1 MYYHM
6 NKEDINENKEEDELE
21 EEIKQ
26 IFKKSRNNYGSRKIK
41 KELEKR
47 DKLVSR
53 RRIAR
58 IMKSNALVSN
68 YTVAQYKVMK
78 SKCNEEKVENIL
90 DRQFNGRKILEVCV
104 SDLTYERVGN
114 KWCYVCLIIDL
125 NNREIIG
132 YSVGDKKD
140 SKLVEEALYS
150 IKYPLNQIELFHTD
164 RGLEFCNKRIKEIL
178 SVFGIRRS
186 LSNKAT
192 TYDNAVIEATNKII
206 KKEFIYQKK
215 FKNIKQ
221 LKLEMSEYVYWYNNI
236 RIHGSLGYQ
245 SPIKYKSNN

>member
-192 TYDNAVIEATNKII
+192 PYDNAVIEATNKII

-215 FKNIKQ
+215 FKNWI
-221 LKLEMSEYVYWYNNI
+221 
-236 RIHGSLGYQ
+236 GYT
-245 SPIKYKSNN
+245 K

>member
-6 NKEDINENKEEDELE
+6 NKEDMNENKEEDELE

-26 IFKKSRNNYGSRKIK
+26 IFKKTRNNYGSRKIK

-192 TYDNAVIEATNKII
+192 PYDNAVIEATNKII

-215 FKNIKQ
+215 FKNWI
-221 LKLEMSEYVYWYNNI
+221 
-236 RIHGSLGYQ
+236 GYT
-245 SPIKYKSNN
+245 K

>member
-1 MYYHM
+1 M

-41 KELEKR
+41 KELEKK
-47 DKLVSR
+47 DKIVSR

-104 SDLTYERVGN
+104 SDLTYVRVGN

-132 YSVGDKKD
+132 YWLGDKKD

-192 TYDNAVIEATNKII
+192 PYDNAVIEATNKII

-215 FKNIKQ
+215 FKNWI
-221 LKLEMSEYVYWYNNI
+221 
-236 RIHGSLGYQ
+236 GYT
-245 SPIKYKSNN
+245 K

>member
-1 MYYHM
+1 MCILLEVARSLVYYHM

-41 KELEKR
+41 KELEKK
-47 DKLVSR
+47 DKIVSR

-104 SDLTYERVGN
+104 SDLTYVRVGN

-132 YSVGDKKD
+132 Y
-140 SKLVEEALYS
+140 
-150 IKYPLNQIELFHTD
+150 
-164 RGLEFCNKRIKEIL
+164 
-178 SVFGIRRS
+178 
-186 LSNKAT
+186 
-192 TYDNAVIEATNKII
+192 
-206 KKEFIYQKK
+206 
-215 FKNIKQ
+215 
-221 LKLEMSEYVYWYNNI
+221 
-236 RIHGSLGYQ
+236 
-245 SPIKYKSNN
+245 

>member
-1 MYYHM
+1 M

-41 KELEKR
+41 KELEKK
-47 DKLVSR
+47 DKIVSR

-104 SDLTYERVGN
+104 SDLTYVRVGN

-132 YSVGDKKD
+132 YWLGDKKD

-164 RGLEFCNKRIKEIL
+164 RGLEFCNKRIKEVL
-178 SVFGIRRS
+178 SVSGIRRS
-186 LSNKAT
+186 LSNKGT
-192 TYDNAVIEATNKII
+192 PYDNAVIEATNKII
-206 KKEFIYQKK
+206 KKEFMYHKK
-215 FKNIKQ
+215 FKNIRQ

>member
-6 NKEDINENKEEDELE
+6 NKEDMNENKEEDELE

-192 TYDNAVIEATNKII
+192 PYDNAVIEATNKII

-215 FKNIKQ
+215 FKNWI
-221 LKLEMSEYVYWYNNI
+221 
-236 RIHGSLGYQ
+236 GYT
-245 SPIKYKSNN
+245 K

>member
-1 MYYHM
+1 MCILLEVARSLVYYHM
-6 NKEDINENKEEDELE
+6 NKEDMNENKEEDELE

-192 TYDNAVIEATNKII
+192 PYDNAVIEATNKII

-215 FKNIKQ
+215 FKNWI
-221 LKLEMSEYVYWYNNI
+221 
-236 RIHGSLGYQ
+236 GYT
-245 SPIKYKSNN
+245 K